1 MRVDLRRPMLLAC
14 VGLLQFVA
22 FAGPAL
28 AQIDKSQIDPA
39 QILQSLGSDQQG
51 SIMDRLSGD
60 QTDQNNP
67 GPADNSQLGQ
77 QQNERKKPPKSLEQR
92 KAEQE
97 QAQELNSLFPIY
109 KGDDWV
115 VVEVDFFLPPRQQS
129 LQTLA
134 ALGAASS
141 AQSLQTLAGVSPTG
155 ALTAGAANPLSAL
168 APGAAAVPGA
178 GFAPG
183 AAGNG
188 VNGTGPQFSVAGR
201 KLSDDD
207 RKRLQGVIDLI
218 RSQNPYH
225 LSRDGALMLPGFAP
239 IQLLGL
245 TDDQATLRLKVEPAL
260 RDLDVRATRLPLKK
274 THFEGLK
281 PFGYD
286 LFWGENS
293 TFAPAKNIPVPSDY
307 VVGPGDQLL
316 VQLYGNTNRMLTLT
330 VARDGR
336 VNLPQLGPISVGGQ
350 LFSSVKANIES
361 RVEHLMIGVR
371 ASVAMR
377 DTKSLTVFV
386 MGDVNTPG
394 SYTIGGLSTMMSAL
408 YAAGGIKPIGTMRR
422 IELKRRGALV
432 SSLDLYELLLHGNNA
447 ADANLQQDDVVFVPP
462 VGPTVAVE
470 GEVRRPA
477 IYETRDETT
486 VAGVIELAGG
496 LTPDADPAAVL
507 TRIDASDRRIV
518 LPVNVRTDD
527 SRTQQVRNGDRLRVD
542 RLRPTLDLA
551 VHLQGYVFTPGA
563 FAYRA
568 GMRLTDVI
576 RSVDQ
581 LQAGADLHYVLIRRE
596 SPPDRRVSVV
606 SADLAAALKAPD
618 SAADVTLMPRDR
630 IMVFDLTSGRD
641 HIIQP
646 LLDELHAQS
655 SADRP
660 ANVVQVEGR
669 VRVPGEY
676 PLEPGM
682 TVADLIRAGGGLA
695 DEAYRGQAELAR
707 YQVLNGVTR
716 RTDIRDI
723 DLAQALNGGPGGSI
737 ALQPFDDLSV
747 KEVSSWGQQVS
758 VKLTGEVRFP
768 GSYPI
773 RQGETLK
780 SVLARAGGLTQY
792 AFPEGSV
799 FTRDELKE
807 REQQQIDL
815 LITRT
820 QTDLTAQT
828 LQPTTAMQV
837 GVAATLAMGQSLLAQ
852 LKAAKPVGRLVI
864 DLPHLMREPQGSSAD
879 VILRGGDQLIVPKFQ
894 QQVTVIGEVQN
905 STSHLFRR
913 GVSRSAYISM
923 SGGLTRMAD
932 GGRVYVVRANGSVDA
947 NDGSGWFRKSSED
960 IRPGDTIVVPLDT
973 EHLPA
978 LPFWQ
983 AVTGILYNV
992 AVAVAAVRYL

>member
-1 MRVDLRRPMLLAC
+1 MRLVLRRSTLLAC
-14 VGLLQFVA
+14 VGLLQFVVCA
-22 FAGPAL
+22 RPAL
-28 AQIDKSQIDPA
+28 AQVDKSQIDPA
-39 QILQSLGSDQQG
+39 QILQSLGSDQQS
-51 SIMDRLSGD
+51 SIMERLTGD
-60 QTDQNNP
+60 QTDQANP
-67 GPADNSQLGQ
+67 GQTDSLQPG
-77 QQNERKKPPKSLEQR
+77 QQNERKRPAKSLEQR
-92 KAEQE
+92 RAEQE
-97 QAQELNSLFPIY
+97 QAQELNSLFPTY
-109 KGDDWV
+109 KADDWV
-115 VVEVDFFLPPRQQS
+115 VIEVDFFLPPRPPN
-129 LQTLA
+129 LQTLS

-141 AQSLQTLAGVSPTG
+141 AQSLQALTNAAPVN
-155 ALTAGAANPLSAL
+155 ALTASTANPLAAL

-183 AAGNG
+183 AAGSG

-201 KLSDDD
+201 KLTDDD
-207 RKRLQGVIDLI
+207 RKRLQGMIDLL
-218 RSQNPYH
+218 RSKNPYH
-225 LSRDGALMLPGFAP
+225 LSRDGALILPGFAP
-239 IQLLGL
+239 VQLLGL

-260 RDLDVRATRLPLKK
+260 RDLDIRVTRLPLKK

-293 TFAPAKNIPVPSDY
+293 TFAPAKNIPVPTDY
-307 VVGPGDQLL
+307 LVGPGDQLL
-316 VQLYGNTNRMLTLT
+316 VQLYGNINRMLTLT
-330 VARDGR
+330 VGRDGR
-336 VNLPQLGPISVGGQ
+336 VSLPQLGPISVGGQ
-350 LFSSVKANIES
+350 LFTSVKANIES
-361 RVEHLMIGVR
+361 RVERQMIGVR

-377 DTKSLTVFV
+377 DTRSITVFV
-386 MGDVNTPG
+386 TGDVNSPG
-394 SYTIGGLSTMMSAL
+394 SYTISGLSTMMSAL
-408 YAAGGIKPIGTMRR
+408 FAAGGIKPIGSMRR
-422 IELKRRGALV
+422 IELKRRGEVA
-432 SSLDLYELLLHGNNA
+432 SRLDLYELLLHGNNA
-447 ADANLQQDDVVFVPP
+447 GDAKLAQDDVVFIPP
-462 VGPTVAVE
+462 VGPTIAVE
-470 GEVRRPA
+470 GEVHRPA
-477 IYETRDETT
+477 IYEIRGEAT
-486 VAGVIELAGG
+486 VAGIIELAGG

-507 TRIDASDRRIV
+507 TRIDASDRRV
-518 LPVNVRTDD
+518 VVPVNVRTED
-527 SRTQQVRNGDRLRVD
+527 SRGLQVRDGDRLRVD

-551 VHLQGYVFTPGA
+551 VQLQGYVFTPGA
-563 FAYRA
+563 FAYRE
-568 GMRLTDVI
+568 GMHLTDVI
-576 RSVDQ
+576 RTVDQ
-581 LQAGADLHYVLIRRE
+581 LQTGADLHYVLIRRE
-596 SPPDRRVSVV
+596 SPPDRRVSVL
-606 SADLAAALKAPD
+606 SADLAAALKAPGTGP
-618 SAADVTLMPRDR
+618 DVALMPRDR
-630 IMVFDLTSGRD
+630 ITVFDLTSGRD
-641 HIIQP
+641 RIIQP

-655 SADRP
+655 SVERP

-676 PLEPGM
+676 PLESGM

-695 DEAYRGQAELAR
+695 DEAFRGQAELAR
-707 YQVLNGVTR
+707 YQVVNGVTR

-723 DLAQALNGGPGGSI
+723 DLGQTLAGGSGANI
-737 ALQPFDDLSV
+737 LLQPFDDLSV
-747 KEVSSWGQQVS
+747 KEVTSWGQQVS

-780 SVLARAGGLTQY
+780 SVIARAGGLTEY
-792 AFPEGSV
+792 AFAQGGV
-799 FTRDELKE
+799 FTREELKE

-815 LITRT
+815 LVTRT

-864 DLPHLMREPQGSSAD
+864 DLPRILREPQGSGVD

-913 GVSRSAYISM
+913 GVPRSAYISM

-947 NDGSGWFRKSSED
+947 KDGSGWFRKSSEE

-973 EHLPA
+973 EHLPS